1 MQEAVRRQGRM
12 TKKGGVL
19 GIVGAGDYQVAG
31 TSELAKMSASG
42 PYAGGG
48 GGGKRKR

>member
-48 GGGKRKR
+48 GAGKRKR